1 MLRHYCEA
9 GRMMGMGQILP
20 LVMRSAEL
28 DVRDKLRV
36 LLNNLA
42 MMRIKDPDRRRIL
55 KQTPS

>member
-1 MLRHYCEA
+1 
-9 GRMMGMGQILP
+9 MMGMGQILP